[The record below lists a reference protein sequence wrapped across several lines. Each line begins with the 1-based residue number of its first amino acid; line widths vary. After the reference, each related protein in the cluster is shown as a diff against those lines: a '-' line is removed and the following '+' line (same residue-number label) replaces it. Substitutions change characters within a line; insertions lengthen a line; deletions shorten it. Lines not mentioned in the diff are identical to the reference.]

1 MIDGQKKMILALI
14 SQLMRRCVC
23 HCPRPCKALFNPSHL
38 APSCPCETRLRR
50 RHAMNAAG
58 AAAGRSGRDKLTD
71 ADFLKWASDSVSVAP
86 AAPVSAMR

>member
-1 MIDGQKKMILALI
+1 LIDGQKKMILALI

-23 HCPRPCKALFNPSHL
+23 HCPRPYKSLFNPSHL
-38 APSCPCETRLRR
+38 TPCETRLRC

-58 AAAGRSGRDKLTD
+58 AAAGRGGRDKLTD
-71 ADFLKWASDSVSVAP
+71 ADFLKWANDSVSVAP